1 VDFHL
6 VRPILPRLFLQ
17 GRGDCTKILNL
28 ERKSRSTQHCAG
40 SGDHLKCSIGWSIE
54 QAGPT
59 IVIEFRSG
67 SGLIKV
73 SREKSNQRQKEGK
86 VEMQAYLPILI
97 VFIFVLGFAV
107 TNILLSHLIGRRR
120 DTRAKLMPYECGM
133 DPVGSAH
140 QRFSVKFYLVAML
153 FILFD
158 IEAIFLVPWAV
169 VFRSLIE
176 RLSRPFVFFEMMAFI
191 AVLFVGYIYV
201 WKKGLFEWNRG

>member
-1 VDFHL
+1 M
-6 VRPILPRLFLQ
+6 
-17 GRGDCTKILNL
+17 
-28 ERKSRSTQHCAG
+28 
-40 SGDHLKCSIGWSIE
+40 
-54 QAGPT
+54 
-59 IVIEFRSG
+59 
-67 SGLIKV
+67 
-73 SREKSNQRQKEGK
+73 KE
-86 VEMQAYLPILI
+86 YLSILI

-107 TNILLSHLIGRRR
+107 TQIVLSHLVGRRR

-169 VFRSLIE
+169 VFRGLIE
-176 RLSRPFVFFEMMAFI
+176 RLSRPFVFFEMMIFI
-191 AVLFVGYIYV
+191 AVLFVGYVYV